1 MRYLQVVGVLIA
13 EQIIEEGVDVHG
25 AHPSLLVISK
35 AQDDGYDKCHHKLK
49 VDMSRQERLRAPLT
63 CRGHSLDQVAKYNS
77 SHIL

>member
-35 AQDDGYDKCHHKLK
+35 AQDDSYDKCHHKL
-49 VDMSRQERLRAPLT
+49 
-63 CRGHSLDQVAKYNS
+63 
-77 SHIL
+77 